1 MLTYRQVLILSYILS
16 MKEGVLLATLAQT
29 LEVSDKTVKNEVAAI
44 NQLLPKEEQIQYIGK
59 KGYFIEKAGRTIDK
73 IMDESFQENHEEYVD
88 RDRTN
93 RILMI
98 LLFEKDYISMEALG
112 RKLFLSK
119 SMLNKL
125 MDVSWRLRNYIE
137 VSPTKGLRLPW
148 SESKKRNF
156 LAKSFIIS
164 PATLALVQ
172 QDSEALSAMDTLYQ
186 ILQKAVLAHHYTVAG
201 DAFTAFHRYM
211 SVTMIRTQQG
221 FLLEEEVAKV
231 PLSNLM
237 MEVNQQIQSEL
248 QVILSE
254 KDLWSCQKKLNE
266 LNVLHSI
273 KKDGFTEYMEVLK
286 DNLDLFSK
294 EIKKDFNITIEMS
307 ESLRENFLLH
317 MYKLKIR
324 NDNGTDVPNF
334 NKRTINEHYPFSAQV
349 IRDYFLPI
357 FKLDIRESEVSYII
371 LYFAKFL
378 EPSMPKQELLLISD
392 SAPSLIYDAQR
403 KLMQRLEGC
412 SVTIIPQY
420 KYLAAMEEYNARF
433 LAILTTEVPV
443 IVKNHRALLI
453 DKFLVQEDYG
463 LIELYLQGCLHS
475 NEKIR
480 LEENYQRFVSEDD
493 VIKGAYKS
501 VTELFPEEQLGGF
514 KRYDLVLEKNIGYFA
529 SFSKGKSQIRIKKL
543 QTPILYKD
551 HFLEAVIVAEYN
563 PETNNLAGFFQV
575 IHPLLQTST

>member
-1 MLTYRQVLILSYILS
+1 
-16 MKEGVLLATLAQT
+16 
-29 LEVSDKTVKNEVAAI
+29 
-44 NQLLPKEEQIQYIGK
+44 
-59 KGYFIEKAGRTIDK
+59 
-73 IMDESFQENHEEYVD
+73 
-88 RDRTN
+88 
-93 RILMI
+93 
-98 LLFEKDYISMEALG
+98 
-112 RKLFLSK
+112 
-119 SMLNKL
+119 
-125 MDVSWRLRNYIE
+125 
-137 VSPTKGLRLPW
+137 
-148 SESKKRNF
+148 
-156 LAKSFIIS
+156 
-164 PATLALVQ
+164 
-172 QDSEALSAMDTLYQ
+172 
-186 ILQKAVLAHHYTVAG
+186 
-201 DAFTAFHRYM
+201 
-211 SVTMIRTQQG
+211 
-221 FLLEEEVAKV
+221 
-231 PLSNLM
+231 
-237 MEVNQQIQSEL
+237 
-248 QVILSE
+248 
-254 KDLWSCQKKLNE
+254 
-266 LNVLHSI
+266 
-273 KKDGFTEYMEVLK
+273 MEVLK